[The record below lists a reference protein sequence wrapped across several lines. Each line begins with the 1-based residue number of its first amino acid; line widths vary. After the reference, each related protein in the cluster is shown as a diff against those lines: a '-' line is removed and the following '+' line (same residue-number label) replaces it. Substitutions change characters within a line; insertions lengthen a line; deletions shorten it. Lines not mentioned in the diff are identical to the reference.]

1 MKYTDISI
9 ETARKI
15 CKKHTIIKPK
25 SNYKFEECEK
35 CPLRRERMD
44 EKGKKH
50 TLICYYIL
58 LNLISTAEEIEKM
71 TDINIKYEEDLL
83 KDLKEKEK

>member
-1 MKYTDISI
+1 MKYTEISI

-25 SNYKFEECEK
+25 SNYRIEECDK
-35 CPLRRERMD
+35 CPLRRERID

-50 TLICYYIL
+50 TLICYYVL
-58 LNLISTAEEIEKM
+58 LNLVNTAEEIAKM
-71 TDINIKYEEDLL
+71 TDMDILYEEELL
-83 KDLKEKEK
+83 KDLKEIE